1 MFQTVRNAFK
11 VADLRKKILYTILII
26 IIFRLGSAITV
37 PFLDPSVLK
46 SIVTSDNSFLGYFN
60 VLTGGGLEKATIFA
74 MSITPYINASIIV
87 QLLTVAIPYL
97 ERLQKEGEVGRK
109 KLGKIT
115 RYLTFVLALI
125 QAVGFFFLLKSNNAV
140 EYSTGWEV
148 WFTGIIIVAAFTAGS
163 CLIVWLLIS
172 LFGTLALIA
181 FQKYV
186 TRHTASQAIEADSAH
201 YTVDVATNLSIIV
214 TLVVV
219 KFLGWSWFD
228 TLTAFAVSAY
238 LLYNAYKLARDAVGL
253 LTDRELDDEI
263 RLNIKK
269 IVLGHDF
276 AHGIHDLRT
285 RDLGGEYM
293 FEFHLELDGALSLY
307 QAHDYTDEVE
317 KALLKAYPNAQI
329 IVHED
334 PAGIDEDRLDRRIR
348 CANPEATDCLL

>member
-1 MFQTVRNAFK
+1 MT
-11 VADLRKKILYTILII
+11 
-26 IIFRLGSAITV
+26 
-37 PFLDPSVLK
+37 
-46 SIVTSDNSFLGYFN
+46 
-60 VLTGGGLEKATIFA
+60 
-74 MSITPYINASIIV
+74 AS
-87 QLLTVAIPYL
+87 
-97 ERLQKEGEVGRK
+97 
-109 KLGKIT
+109 
-115 RYLTFVLALI
+115 
-125 QAVGFFFLLKSNNAV
+125 
-140 EYSTGWEV
+140 
-148 WFTGIIIVAAFTAGS
+148 
-163 CLIVWLLIS
+163 
-172 LFGTLALIA
+172 A

-269 IVLGHDF
+269 IVLSHDF

>member
-1 MFQTVRNAFK
+1 MLPPPRFEPQSLPP
-11 VADLRKKILYTILII
+11 DLWY
-26 IIFRLGSAITV
+26 
-37 PFLDPSVLK
+37 
-46 SIVTSDNSFLGYFN
+46 
-60 VLTGGGLEKATIFA
+60 
-74 MSITPYINASIIV
+74 
-87 QLLTVAIPYL
+87 
-97 ERLQKEGEVGRK
+97 
-109 KLGKIT
+109 
-115 RYLTFVLALI
+115 
-125 QAVGFFFLLKSNNAV
+125 
-140 EYSTGWEV
+140 W
-148 WFTGIIIVAAFTAGS
+148 
-163 CLIVWLLIS
+163 

-276 AHGIHDLRT
+276 THGIHDLRT
-285 RDLGGEYM
+285 RDLGGTATTRDVTDTL
-293 FEFHLELDGALSLY
+293 LELL
-307 QAHDYTDEVE
+307 
-317 KALLKAYPNAQI
+317 P
-329 IVHED
+329 
-334 PAGIDEDRLDRRIR
+334 
-348 CANPEATDCLL
+348 

>member
-1 MFQTVRNAFK
+1 MPLSQEESRKLKKTATAASVALAVSLSLLKMFGA
-11 VADLRKKILYTILII
+11 LYT
-26 IIFRLGSAITV
+26 GSLA
-37 PFLDPSVLK
+37 VL
-46 SIVTSDNSFLGYFN
+46 SSMIDSLAD
-60 VLTGGGLEKATIFA
+60 IFA
-74 MSITPYINASIIV
+74 SSVTFIAVKISSQPADSNHRYGHGKAE
-87 QLLTVAIPYL
+87 AIS
-97 ERLQKEGEVGRK
+97 
-109 KLGKIT
+109 
-115 RYLTFVLALI
+115 ALI
-125 QAVGFFFLLKSNNAV
+125 QSAFVAGSGIFVMYDGISRFITPVKV
-140 EYSTGWEV
+140 EQ
-148 WFTGIIIVAAFTAGS
+148 TGIGIAIM
-163 CLIVWLLIS
+163 LIS

-317 KALLKAYPNAQI
+317 TALLKAYPNAQI
-329 IVHED
+329 IIHED